1 MGEARAFHRGRNSRK
16 IGSAVEARDTEL
28 IAEELSD
35 IGRRVTA
42 LENRLSDVLTR
53 LADAEKVNARLESAA
68 LTTAKALQE
77 VSRHWD
83 AVYEAMRRAE
93 APSKPGG

>member
-1 MGEARAFHRGRNSRK
+1 MERGDS
-16 IGSAVEARDTEL
+16 EL

-35 IGRRVTA
+35 IGHRVTA
-42 LENRLSDVLTR
+42 LENRLSDVLMR

-68 LTTAKALQE
+68 LTTAKGLQE

-83 AVYEAMRRAE
+83 AVYEAMRRSE
-93 APSKPGG
+93 AQGRQDA

>member
-1 MGEARAFHRGRNSRK
+1 MD
-16 IGSAVEARDTEL
+16 ARDTEL

-53 LADAEKVNARLESAA
+53 LSDAEKVNARLESAA
-68 LTTAKALQE
+68 LTTAKAMQE

-83 AVYEAMRRAE
+83 AVYEAMRRDE
-93 APSKPGG
+93 TSSQSDG